1 MNNHTIIGGYDIID
15 IVCDSRQAG
24 DKIAFACLS
33 GAKFDGHDFA
43 RAAYD
48 KGSRVFVCERRPD
61 LPGDAHCIVV
71 DDSREAFALLS
82 AEIYGH
88 PARNLTMIGI
98 TGTKGKSTIGTLLS
112 ETLENLGH
120 KCAFIGTTG
129 IYINGEMRKSA
140 NTTPECNILHRTFA
154 EALEK
159 GCTHLVM
166 EVSSQAYKLNRVHG
180 IEYDIAVFTNL
191 TPDHI
196 SDIEHAN
203 YEEYRDCKAQLFKNA
218 KRSLLNADD
227 EECHYM
233 AHSSKGSVEYYSI
246 DNNSFDGKSVHLV
259 KGISP
264 VDTLGS
270 DFEFDGVSCHVPMP
284 GKVNV
289 SNAAA
294 VLSCCTMLGIDLYD
308 ASRALA
314 MATPAKGRFEKIA
327 VDSLKDRSFIIDY
340 AHNGVSLEFVLQT
353 LREYRPRRLVCLFGS
368 IGGRAEMRRR
378 ELAEAAS
385 KYADFSIITS
395 DNPDGES
402 PEKIIEEIASYMH
415 NDRFAA
421 ITDRK
426 EAVVYAVEHS
436 LPGDIILLAG
446 KGHEDYQLIDGKK
459 IHFSEK
465 DIILES
471 ASKIA
476 SVL

>member
-1 MNNHTIIGGYDIID
+1 M
-15 IVCDSRQAG
+15 
-24 DKIAFACLS
+24 
-33 GAKFDGHDFA
+33 
-43 RAAYD
+43 
-48 KGSRVFVCERRPD
+48 
-61 LPGDAHCIVV
+61 
-71 DDSREAFALLS
+71 
-82 AEIYGH
+82 
-88 PARNLTMIGI
+88 
-98 TGTKGKSTIGTLLS
+98 
-112 ETLENLGH
+112 
-120 KCAFIGTTG
+120 
-129 IYINGEMRKSA
+129 A
-140 NTTPECNILHRTFA
+140 NA
-154 EALEK
+154 
-159 GCTHLVM
+159 
-166 EVSSQAYKLNRVHG
+166 
-180 IEYDIAVFTNL
+180 
-191 TPDHI
+191 
-196 SDIEHAN
+196 
-203 YEEYRDCKAQLFKNA
+203 
-218 KRSLLNADD
+218 
-227 EECHYM
+227 
-233 AHSSKGSVEYYSI
+233 SKGSVEYYSI
-246 DNNSFDGKSVHLV
+246 DNNSLDGKSVHLV

-415 NDRFAA
+415 NDRFVA